1 MRPFYDMR
9 YMFMPLRENSLTG
22 QIFELYGYRCKDA
35 MRNNLDLL
43 RKDYYV

>member
-1 MRPFYDMR
+1 MYVIYVCMH
-9 YMFMPLRENSLTG
+9 LRENSLTG
-22 QIFELYGYRCKDA
+22 QIFELYGYRGKDV